1 MPMNQ
6 QTTNLLLVLLLAL
19 APLCLSSQTDAH
31 FNTCDVTIDLQ
42 NVTKEKDRVK
52 VTVIPPTV
60 TSRILDF
67 SFPSAIPGVY
77 KSLSA
82 VSFIHEVYA
91 TDDRGSRVRVTR
103 RANGFRFHL
112 RKGHSLRRIEYW
124 VDDVF
129 DQEQTATG
137 NQPFPQAAAS
147 RFEAGSEFMLQP
159 AFMIGRFSNASQAA
173 YRLTI
178 LHSPKLFATSALAC
192 HSETQSRD
200 KFFSSGYAHLIDH
213 PVLYGTPDTLNTVYG
228 HINLHIAVSGSKY
241 EGRARI
247 IRRIFSAQL
256 SALQQLTAGSAPFS
270 IILMYRF
277 DEAGNNEMHWSGAE
291 HVGSGY
297 YCLPDLQ
304 DENEIAQMIVQ
315 QSEGS
320 LFRMLPSFSATA
332 SLNSD
337 QLFGEPALVPEM
349 WWFGNGMTA
358 YLNLLGAVRDS
369 VMSEEAFMERLRNA
383 ISVADAAPKIA
394 FSDQKAL
401 ARALAYPDQAS
412 ALRAR
417 ALVTVFL
424 LDIELLNSGKNKA
437 DGLQPV
443 FLSLFNQNP
452 GGDNHALAKRITENS
467 GADVQPF
474 FNNYVFNCK
483 ELPLVASL
491 ESIGWAYAPDAIDS
505 VLSFGTFTLFYT
517 ESNDAFYVR
526 TAFADNLFGLRSGD
540 RILSINGVIVNID
553 NFDYAMRP
561 VYSPEEGQ
569 PVTLRFIRG
578 NRNDETTATP
588 VMREE
593 FVRHFVR
600 IDPAAEHKAVT
611 NRNRLLRFEA
621 K

>member
-1 MPMNQ
+1 MNK

-19 APLCLSSQTDAH
+19 APLHVCSQTDMR
-31 FNTCDVTIDLQ
+31 FSTCEVTIDLQ

-52 VTVIPPTV
+52 VTVIPPAA
-60 TSRILDF
+60 TSRVIDF

-77 KSLSA
+77 KTLSA

-129 DQEQTATG
+129 DGEQTTTT
-137 NQPFPQAAAS
+137 NQTVPQAAAS
-147 RFEAGSEFMLQP
+147 RFEAGTEFMLQP
-159 AFMIGRFSNASQAA
+159 AFMIGRFSYASQAA
-173 YRLTI
+173 YRVTI
-178 LHSPKLFATSALAC
+178 LHSPKLFVTTALTC
-192 HSETQSRD
+192 NSETQSRD

-213 PVLYGTPDTLNTVYG
+213 PLLYGTPDTLNTAYG

-247 IRRIFSAQL
+247 IRRILSPQL
-256 SALQQLTAGSAPFS
+256 SALQQLTAGSVPFS
-270 IILMYRF
+270 VILMYRF
-277 DEAGNNEMHWSGAE
+277 DEAGNNEMRWSGVE

-304 DENEIAQMIVQ
+304 DENDIAQMIVQ

-369 VMSEEAFMERLRNA
+369 VISEEAFMERLRNA
-383 ISVADAAPKIA
+383 ISVAETAPKIA
-394 FSDQKAL
+394 FSNQKAL
-401 ARALAYPDQAS
+401 ARALASPDQAS

-424 LDIELLNSGKNKA
+424 LDIELINSGNNKA
-437 DGLQPV
+437 EGLQSV
-443 FLSLFNQNP
+443 FLSLFSQNP
-452 GGDNHALAKRITENS
+452 GGDNHALAKLIGENS

-474 FNNYVFNCK
+474 FNNYVLNCN
-483 ELPLVASL
+483 ELPLVTSL
-491 ESIGWAYAPDAIDS
+491 ETIGWAYAPDAIDS
-505 VLSFGTFTLFYT
+505 VLSFGTFTLFYA
-517 ESNDAFYVR
+517 ENNDAFYVR
-526 TAFADNLFGLRSGD
+526 TAFTDNLFGLRSGD
-540 RILSINGVIVNID
+540 RILSVNGVIVDID
-553 NFDYAMRP
+553 NFDYAMHP
-561 VYSPEEGQ
+561 VYYPEENQ
-569 PVTLRFIRG
+569 PVTLRFVRG

-588 VMREE
+588 VLREE

-600 IDPAAEHKAVT
+600 TDPAAQRSAVA
-611 NRNRLLRFEA
+611 NRNRLLHCET